1 MTWDDRGGVANIGV
15 HFVSLDCYQQMPV
28 VRVGQLHVAGWRLVP
43 DEGQRQVEPRR
54 RLAGQLL
61 WPAGAEHRLGL

>member
-1 MTWDDRGGVANIGV
+1 
-15 HFVSLDCYQQMPV
+15 MPV
-28 VRVGQLHVAGWRLVP
+28 ALVEQLHVAGWRLVP

-61 WPAGAEHRLGL
+61 WPAGSEHRLGL